1 MAKPSPDNDPQEK
14 NTWQQLARYS
24 QLAFVFPAAIV
35 VGLILGSLLDRWLHT
50 TWFYLVG
57 LILSIIA
64 GFIELIREAAS
75 ASKE

>member
-1 MAKPSPDNDPQEK
+1 MAKPGSDDSQEK
-14 NTWQQLARYS
+14 NTWQQVARYS

-35 VGLILGSLLDRWLHT
+35 VGLVLGSLMDRWLHT
-50 TWFYLVG
+50 TWLYLAG
-57 LILSIIA
+57 LILGIIA